1 MFYCDECRVKHRLPE
16 SPGFLFMAS
25 MGPCEYCKK
34 TRACHDVPSS
44 SLPDAQPQRKNT
56 NMNDAMETT
65 FALIKPDAVAAGHA
79 GEILSIMERS
89 FLVGDVLAT
98 TWTLD
103 QVKRFYAKHAERPY
117 FNDLVA
123 FMSSG
128 PMYAVTLTAP
138 GAVKKWREIIGETDP
153 KMASPGSIRGRFG
166 DKQGPIMRN
175 AVHGS
180 DSVAAAREEI
190 GFICSVG
197 LSDEFGLVQYQ
208 YLQQSDPLPREP
220 WSETR
225 SSESRKVIVCV
236 DFDGVLHSY
245 TSGWQGAAV
254 AADPPVP
261 GAMAWLVQMS
271 EEPRFEIHIYSS
283 RSKEPKG
290 IMTMMEWLTVWL
302 AKHAM
307 EGNYGELDAME
318 WAVRVVNRLKFSSE
332 KPAAS
337 MTIDDR
343 ALCFEGTFPTKE
355 WILGFKPWNKR

>member
-1 MFYCDECRVKHRLPE
+1 MFYCDECRVKHKLPE

-34 TRACHDVPSS
+34 VRACHDVPSS
-44 SLPDAQPQRKNT
+44 SLPDTQPQRKNT

-79 GEILSIMERS
+79 GEILSIMERN
-89 FLVGDVLAT
+89 FLVGDVLT
-98 TWTLD
+98 TLWSLN
-103 QVKRFYAKHAERPY
+103 QVKRFYFKHEGRPY
-117 FNDLVA
+117 FGDLLS

-128 PMYAVTLTAP
+128 PMYAMTLTAP
-138 GAVKKWREIIGETDP
+138 GAVKKWRELIGETDP
-153 KMASPGSIRGRFG
+153 KVASPGSIRGRFG
-166 DKQGPIMRN
+166 DKYGPIMRN

-190 GFICSVG
+190 SLVDS
-197 LSDEFGLVQYQ
+197 LVSRHSSFGLVQYQ

-220 WSETR
+220 WDRTKAPG
-225 SSESRKVIVCV
+225 SRKVIVCV

-245 TSGWQGAAV
+245 SSGWQGAHV
-254 AADPPVP
+254 ISDPPVP
-261 GAMAWLVQMS
+261 GAMRWLAEMAHDD
-271 EEPRFEIHIYSS
+271 RFELHIYSS
-283 RSKEPKG
+283 RSKDPGGVEA
-290 IMTMMEWLTVWL
+290 MREWIAGYMLEHYDVEAGW
-302 AKHAM
+302 A
-307 EGNYGELDAME
+307 YELRASE
-318 WAVRVVNRLKFSSE
+318 VLERLRFPMQ